1 MDNKRVII
9 AVVLSMVVL
18 IGWNW
23 IFPPAPP
30 QAPPEVRRMEEP
42 VQPPAPPSAQRPQI
56 DAGEAFS
63 PTEGRRLTV
72 NTPEY
77 LAVIN
82 TAGGILERFELKNY
96 RESLAPGASAV
107 NMIKPQALVKAPL
120 GIIWGQTATW
130 REAEWGS
137 ESDDMTLQLGQE
149 AKLVIQGKLGDLLFT
164 RELTF
169 TAGSYLVREDLRV
182 RNGGE
187 GRVVQPLSFTLAGT
201 ALSPEDSRYDTTSVA
216 YYLSD
221 SLEKENDLEDLGK
234 GIESPQAVQWGA
246 IESNYFLMSVV
257 PQDAAVFKGK
267 YEDEVYRIALNED
280 VALEPGAEATLTSS
294 YYLGPKKDQFLEN
307 APNNLQAAIN
317 YGWFNFIAKP
327 LITVLNFF
335 YGYVGNYGVAIIIL
349 TIIIKILF
357 WPLSHKSYKSMES
370 MKKLQPMMAKIREKH
385 KDDRQKMNQE
395 MMQLYKTYKVNP
407 AGGCLP
413 MLLQIPVFF
422 ALYQALM
429 GAIELRHAPF
439 IATVPFTD
447 IVWLADLSAKDPFY
461 ITPIVMGA
469 TMFLQQKMTPA
480 PGDPMQAKIML
491 FLPVIFTFLFLS
503 FPSGLVVYWLVNN
516 VLSIFQ
522 QWMIG
527 RKSQTPPVKAPK
539 EAQATN
545 K

>member
-23 IFPPAPP
+23 VFPPTPP

-42 VQPPAPPSAQRPQI
+42 LQPPAPPSAQRPQI

-96 RESLAPGASAV
+96 RESLTSGASAV

-137 ESDDMTLQLGQE
+137 DSNDTTLQLGQE
-149 AKLVIQGKLGDLLFT
+149 AKLVIQGRLGDLLLT

-182 RNGGE
+182 RNAGE
-187 GRVVQPLSFTLAGT
+187 NRVTQPLSFTLAGT
-201 ALSPEDSRYDTTSVA
+201 VLSPEDSRYDKTSVA
-216 YYLSD
+216 YYLSG
-221 SLEKENDLEDLGK
+221 SLEKENDLEDLAK

-257 PQDAAVFKGK
+257 PQNAAVFKGK

-280 VALEPGAEATLTSS
+280 VALEPGAETTLTSS

-317 YGWFNFIAKP
+317 YGWFDFIAKP

-335 YGYVGNYGVAIIIL
+335 YGYVGNYGVAIIFL
-349 TIIIKILF
+349 TVIIKILF

-461 ITPIVMGA
+461 ITPLVMGA

-491 FLPVIFTFLFLS
+491 LMPVVFTFLFLS

-527 RKSQTPPVKAPK
+527 RKSR
-539 EAQATN
+539 
-545 K
+545 